1 MMTKDK
7 YTKTRLARKKPIPI
21 GKDVMVTFPDLP
33 DGLIDL
39 TEILRG

>member
-7 YTKTRLARKKPIPI
+7 YTKTRLARKKPI
-21 GKDVMVTFPDLP
+21 GKDVMITFPDLP